1 MPEKNQQFKAVIT
14 DITSEG
20 NGVCRV
26 DNMAV
31 FVPETAKGDEI
42 VGKIVKVLKNYAF
55 GIVLEYVKNLR
66 TELNLTVTIIPNAAD
81 VHSDIFHMLPNV
93 R

>member
-1 MPEKNQQFKAVIT
+1 MPEKNQQFRAVIT

-26 DNMAV
+26 DNMAI

-42 VGKIVKVLKNYAF
+42 VGKIVKVLKKIR
-55 GIVLEYVKNLR
+55 GQ
-66 TELNLTVTIIPNAAD
+66 
-81 VHSDIFHMLPNV
+81 S
-93 R
+93 